1 MDNQKIKNQFL
12 SMLDK
17 FDALNER
24 ERISVMLLSVVAIV
38 IIFVELL
45 ISPLTQSYNV
55 VDKQVV
61 NLQLQTNKIENQI
74 IILKNQSKLDPDF
87 QEKQKIKLLDEQ
99 LTNLNVLLKEKMHGL
114 IEPKQMAKVL
124 EVVLAQSTDLKLQRV
139 QSLGAVPILSLKT
152 KKNVDEDN
160 ANTLGIYRHGLQ
172 IEFKGSYLS
181 TLKYLSA
188 LEALPWDFYWD
199 VLELNV
205 DRYPVSTITIT
216 VHTLSFHKG
225 WIGV

>member
-1 MDNQKIKNQFL
+1 MSVLTQLQSLFE
-12 SMLDK
+12 K
-17 FDALNER
+17 FDALKER
-24 ERISVMLLSVVAIV
+24 ERISVILLAVVAIM

-45 ISPLTQSYNV
+45 ISPLNQQYDV
-55 VDKQVV
+55 VDKQIIS
-61 NLQLQTNKIENQI
+61 LQTQTKQLENQTV
-74 IILKNQSKLDPDF
+74 ILKSKKNRDPDF

-99 LTNLNVLLKEKMHGL
+99 ISNLNVQLKEKMHGL

-124 EVVLAQSTDLKLQRV
+124 EVVLAQNTDLKLQRV
-139 QSLGAVPILSLKT
+139 QSLGAEPLSPIKAKEGEEAES
-152 KKNVDEDN
+152 
-160 ANTLGIYRHGLQ
+160 LGIYRHGMQ

-181 TLKYLSA
+181 TLKYLKA
-188 LEALPWDFYWD
+188 LDELPWNFYWD

-205 DRYPVSTITIT
+205 DKYPVSKIVIT